1 MIIANPEIV
10 SWGVKRFNK
19 LLRQETLRTVLRIN
33 HGLDWLMKKP
43 PTTNAEALEIRDK
56 AMSNPLLKGT
66 ITAEN
71 GKAICIYLPLTS
83 KDLSH
88 EVYKK
93 LLSKIDTFEQGDE
106 EYHITGLPV
115 AEDTFGVEMFIQMA
129 ISAPLAMIVI
139 FVLMLLFFR
148 KLVLVISPMIV
159 AMVSVISTM
168 GLLIGFGY
176 PVHIMS
182 SMIPIF
188 LMPIAVVDSV
198 HILSEFFDLYTK
210 EKGRRKTALEV
221 MSNLFM
227 PMLYTSLTSAA
238 VEKPGW
244 KIKSCIFSSGK
255 ASPSCSR
262 PISTS

>member
-1 MIIANPEIV
+1 
-10 SWGVKRFNK
+10 
-19 LLRQETLRTVLRIN
+19 
-33 HGLDWLMKKP
+33 MKKP
-43 PTTNAEALEIRDK
+43 PETQAEALEIRDK

-66 ITAEN
+66 VISED
-71 GKAICIYLPLTS
+71 GKAICLYLPLTS

-88 EVYKK
+88 DVYKELTK
-93 LLSKIDTFEQGDE
+93 KMATFEEGDE

-129 ISAPLAMIVI
+129 ISAPLAMAVI
-139 FVLMLLFFR
+139 FILMLLFFR

-210 EKGRRKTALEV
+210 EKGQQKNGSGGGGQFVYAYALYVADLGGGLCLFGPDADSAGPGIRRVRRHRHYDRVGVYDYLR
-221 MSNLFM
+221 
-227 PMLYTSLTSAA
+227 
-238 VEKPGW
+238 
-244 KIKSCIFSSGK
+244 
-255 ASPSCSR
+255 ASVHYDDP
-262 PISTS
+262 